1 MSKIWNFIKTIIST
15 IVEAKELRAKE
26 ALKKNRYYYM

>member
-1 MSKIWNFIKTIIST
+1 MSKIVNFFKMIFQT

-26 ALKKNRYYYM
+26 ALKKNNYYHM

>member
-1 MSKIWNFIKTIIST
+1 MTKIWNMIKALYQT

-26 ALKKNRYYYM
+26 ALKRNSYYHM